1 MLGAAQQQL
10 GLEEEISSA
19 AEATDRPSPLP
30 PPVSQLLPNGP
41 EDVIKCL
48 DYHANA
54 NADADADVLHEM
66 KVKWKIQNQYQWL
79 SKAALKSGKVKI
91 DFIVKTHHRQIH
103 YMGMK

>member
-41 EDVIKCL
+41 EAVIKCL
-48 DYHANA
+48 DFHADA
-54 NADADADVLHEM
+54 NADADADVRHEL
-66 KVKWKIQNQYQWL
+66 KVKWKMQNQYQ
-79 SKAALKSGKVKI
+79 
-91 DFIVKTHHRQIH
+91 
-103 YMGMK
+103 

>member
-41 EDVIKCL
+41 EAVIKCL
-48 DYHANA
+48 DFH
-54 NADADADVLHEM
+54 ADADADVLHEM
-66 KVKWKIQNQYQWL
+66 KVKWKIQNQYQ
-79 SKAALKSGKVKI
+79 
-91 DFIVKTHHRQIH
+91 
-103 YMGMK
+103 

>member
-41 EDVIKCL
+41 EAVIKCL
-48 DYHANA
+48 DFHADA
-54 NADADADVLHEM
+54 NADADADVRHEM
-66 KVKWKIQNQYQWL
+66 KVKWMMQNQYQ
-79 SKAALKSGKVKI
+79 
-91 DFIVKTHHRQIH
+91 
-103 YMGMK
+103 